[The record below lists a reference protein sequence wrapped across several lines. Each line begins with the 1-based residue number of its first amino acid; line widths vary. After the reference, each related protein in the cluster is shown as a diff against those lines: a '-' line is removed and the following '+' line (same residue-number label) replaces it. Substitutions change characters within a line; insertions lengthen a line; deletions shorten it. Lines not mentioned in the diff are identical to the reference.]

1 MIRTIGVSAIL
12 GFVTLGCGPEGHG
25 ESSSEASDVGGTST
39 GGASSSTTTASEPT
53 SSSTSSST
61 TDEPEPEPAPA
72 CGPPPE
78 GATLDITLDGEV
90 PFTLGD
96 VRFDQACEV
105 AEVEDD
111 GAGGYA
117 LGFDCTDEMGQ
128 PVVHTLA
135 LTLEPPGV
143 APVTVGEAVQLRLHN
158 DNPFYANT
166 FLTVRDAEGAPLLAL
181 LSAEALPDAYTDEYW
196 SEYYPQS
203 DFYAPLVFDRVWPCE
218 PSCESG
224 PDSCP
229 CRQRGAVDFT
239 LGDEVVRVYESN
251 LGQLAAGQFELRVPR
266 SGAVYWQSCP
276 MPTDT
281 TSAWTTLLVTR
292 QP

>member
-25 ESSSEASDVGGTST
+25 GSSTEASDAGGTST
-39 GGASSSTTTASEPT
+39 GASSSTTTAIEPT
-53 SSSTSSST
+53 SSSTSSTT
-61 TDEPEPEPAPA
+61 TDEPEPAPEPA

-78 GATLDITLDGEV
+78 GVTLDITIDGEP

-111 GAGGYA
+111 GAGRYA
-117 LGFDCTDEMGQ
+117 LGFACTDEMGQ
-128 PVVHTLA
+128 PVAHTLA

-143 APVTVGEAVQLRLHN
+143 APVAVGEAVQLRLHN
-158 DNPFYANT
+158 DNPFHANT
-166 FLTVRDAEGAPLLAL
+166 FLTVRDLEGAPLLAF

-196 SEYYPQS
+196 ADYYPQS
-203 DFYAPLVFDRVWPCE
+203 DFYAPLVLDCVWPCE
-218 PSCESG
+218 PTCE
-224 PDSCP
+224 PDGGSCP
-229 CRQRGAVDFT
+229 CRQRGAVAFT
-239 LGDEVVRVYESN
+239 LADEVVRVYESD
-251 LGQLAAGQFELRVPR
+251 LGQIGAGRLELRVSR

-276 MPTDT
+276 MPSDT
-281 TSAWTTLLVTR
+281 PSAWTTFLITR
-292 QP
+292 QS

>member
-1 MIRTIGVSAIL
+1 
-12 GFVTLGCGPEGHG
+12 
-25 ESSSEASDVGGTST
+25 
-39 GGASSSTTTASEPT
+39 
-53 SSSTSSST
+53 
-61 TDEPEPEPAPA
+61 
-72 CGPPPE
+72 
-78 GATLDITLDGEV
+78 
-90 PFTLGD
+90 
-96 VRFDQACEV
+96 
-105 AEVEDD
+105 
-111 GAGGYA
+111 
-117 LGFDCTDEMGQ
+117 MGQ

-143 APVTVGEAVQLRLHN
+143 APVTVGEAVRLRLHN

-166 FLTVRDAEGAPLLAL
+166 FLTVRDAEGAPLLAF

-203 DFYAPLVFDRVWPCE
+203 DFYAPLVLDRVWPCE
-218 PSCESG
+218 PTCESG

-239 LGDEVVRVYESN
+239 LADEVVRVYESN
-251 LGQLAAGQFELRVPR
+251 LGQLAAGQLELRVPR

-292 QP
+292 QS